1 MRQWLRTYKMVDGKG
16 ENQLAYNGIVLLH
29 VVCNLQPFQE
39 YDAWEMVI
47 EPNHQE
53 WEKLI
58 KGEVDPGKSC
68 LDRKY
73 KQFYYCFFI
82 ECLFVFESFDI
93 GHMH

>member
-1 MRQWLRTYKMVDGKG
+1 
-16 ENQLAYNGIVLLH
+16 
-29 VVCNLQPFQE
+29 
-39 YDAWEMVI
+39 MVI

-73 KQFYYCFFI
+73 K
-82 ECLFVFESFDI
+82 
-93 GHMH
+93 